1 MRDDNWAQEQSGWGG
16 TSKGEGMEES
26 GNGIEPRQRYKQYY
40 YNQN

>member
-1 MRDDNWAQEQSGWGG
+1 MTTEHKSNLGGG

-26 GNGIEPRQRYKQYY
+26 GNGIEPRQGYKQYY